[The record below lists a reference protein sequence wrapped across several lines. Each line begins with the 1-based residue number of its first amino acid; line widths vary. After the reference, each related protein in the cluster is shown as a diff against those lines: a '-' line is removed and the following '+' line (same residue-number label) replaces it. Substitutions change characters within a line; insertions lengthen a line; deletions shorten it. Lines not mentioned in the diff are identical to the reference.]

1 MKHMMNEGGGRI
13 WPILDAM
20 ITKTLMKILTLRLIF
35 ETKILDQNWDSENKR
50 KLPRPRSLE
59 TRYHTLGSSPVNDL
73 LHLVDNCVPKSAL
86 MDRLL
91 LKLSIF
97 FAVIYTCFA
106 ITISIFPSSGVQDLL
121 SRLYIVDGISNWQT
135 LSCKSSLMNCSEQK
149 TIRCLVLW
157 STSNFNITEPLSP
170 HWFLQGILHPWNWPT
185 LPFWALP
192 QVKV

>member
-135 LSCKSSLMNCSEQK
+135 LSCKSSLLYCSEQK
-149 TIRCLVLW
+149 QFGALSYDQLQIKFQYHW
-157 STSNFNITEPLSP
+157 APLC
-170 HWFLQGILHPWNWPT
+170 
-185 LPFWALP
+185 
-192 QVKV
+192 